1 MHIIKKL
8 LLVQAVIVV
17 FVRFA
22 EQFLSFFTC
31 GPLPR
36 QKIQHWMPWPTEHNK
51 RLLQDTP
58 GYKWNSWSVSFSWC
72 SMEFSA
78 MTKFVCNYGLWR
90 VPFSISFSL
99 MFRHPQQLCRAPT
112 TSDHAYTFHTPFLLP
127 SPLFSN
133 GCSVLTFNL
142 GFIEFQKRAPV
153 KTSALPKE
161 SLHISKTRLWW
172 SMNSLN
178 LNDSGFW
185 ETRTYI
191 CR

>member
-22 EQFLSFFTC
+22 KQFLSFFTC

-51 RLLQDTP
+51 KLLRDTP

-127 SPLFSN
+127 SPLFFQWMF
-133 GCSVLTFNL
+133 SVD
-142 GFIEFQKRAPV
+142 FQ
-153 KTSALPKE
+153 SW
-161 SLHISKTRLWW
+161 LHWISKTC
-172 SMNSLN
+172 
-178 LNDSGFW
+178 
-185 ETRTYI
+185 T
-191 CR
+191 C